1 MRTVTNESAAL
12 DQHGVINEP
21 AALDRLD
28 NAPLAERVRA
38 ALLDAILQKRFV
50 KRLPPEDV
58 LAEMLNVS
66 RTTIRSALQS
76 LEEHG
81 VISRKRAVG
90 TTINAHIRPSSL
102 ALQRLVGFDALLSE
116 QGYRVHS
123 EVAWERTTPPA
134 DTVEVFD
141 LPPDRDCLVTNKRYF
156 ANDHV
161 AIAVRDVVPWDALT
175 TETFE
180 EPLAASLFEFSRV
193 YCRTPI
199 DHAVVEIIALVKD
212 DDEQGSALSIESGR
226 PFTRLNET
234 HYSAA
239 GERVAFSVIDVDN
252 EFVSF
257 EVFRRE

>member
-1 MRTVTNESAAL
+1 MTNDARREMRAVTNEST
-12 DQHGVINEP
+12 
-21 AALDRLD
+21 ALDRLD
-28 NAPLAERVRA
+28 NAPLAERARA
-38 ALLDAILQKRFV
+38 ALLEAILEKRFV

-102 ALQRLVGFDALLSE
+102 ALQRLVGFDALLTE

-123 EVAWERTTPPA
+123 KVDWERTTPPSDA
-134 DTVEVFD
+134 VDVFD
-141 LPPDRDCLVTNKRYF
+141 LAPDQDCLVTSKRYF
-156 ANDHV
+156 ASDHV
-161 AIAVRDVVPWDALT
+161 AIAVRDVVPWDTLT

-180 EPLAASLFEFSRV
+180 EPLAASLFAFSRM

-199 DHAVVEIIALVKD
+199 DHAIVEIIALVKD
-212 DDEQGSALSIESGR
+212 NGQGSALSIEPGR

-252 EFVSF
+252 DFVSF